1 MTNPI
6 GPLGPA
12 DEALTH
18 QIVDTFATVGQSD
31 LAWTEKVCAMA
42 CARDGSLQLGFGLGK
57 YTNRNVMDGYG
68 GLSRGREQLTVRA
81 SRTLSADREATAV
94 GPIHYEVLEP
104 MRTVRFRLEP
114 NDVQPLAFEW
124 IFTAELPPFTE
135 DRTHQRSLS
144 GRVNAELVRYHQIG
158 VASGWVELD
167 GERSSFTGAEWVS
180 TRDHSW
186 GVRYDV
192 GAVPP
197 DLEPTFDVAEV
208 ANFRMIW
215 SPVLMERPDGSRY
228 GLFLHFVDIEV
239 PGFYEQHT
247 HTAGIEHPDGSFDRF
262 SALRTDLRHDTANR
276 RLLGGTITA
285 TQADG
290 SDRPLVIEA
299 LGDTGFHLGAGLY
312 FGYAGHHHGEYRGEL
327 HTEGERIEDCTV
339 PAVARELHQ
348 IRDTVVRVT
357 DPVGGGVGVSNCQ
370 PIITGT
376 WPELGLTPDTS
387 WI

>member
-12 DEALTH
+12 DESLTH

-42 CARDGSLQLGFGLGK
+42 CATDGSLQLGFGLGK

-81 SRTLSADREATAV
+81 SRTLSSDRGSTSV
-94 GPIHYEVLEP
+94 GPVHYEVLEP
-104 MRTVRFRLEP
+104 MRTVRFRLDP

-124 IFTAELPPFTE
+124 TFTAELPPFTE
-135 DRTHQRSLS
+135 DRTHQRSLH

-158 VASGWVELD
+158 RASGWVELD
-167 GERSSFTGAEWVS
+167 GDRSTFRDTDWVS

-192 GAVPP
+192 GATPP

-208 ANFRMIW
+208 ANFNMVW
-215 SPVLMERPDGSRY
+215 SPVLMERPDGSHY
-228 GLFLHFVDIEV
+228 GLFVHFVDIEV
-239 PGFYEQHT
+239 PGFYEQHS
-247 HTAGIEHPDGSFDRF
+247 HTAGIEHPDGTFERF
-262 SALRTDLRHDTANR
+262 TAVRPDLRYDTTNR
-276 RLLGGTITA
+276 RLLGGTISA

-290 SDRPLVIEA
+290 TTREIGVEA
-299 LGDTGFHLGAGLY
+299 VSDTGFHLGAGLY

-327 HTEGERIEDCTV
+327 HTEGERIADCTV
-339 PAVARELHQ
+339 PAVARDLHQ

-357 DPVGGGVGVSNCQ
+357 DPLGGGVGVSNCQ
-370 PIITGT
+370 PIITGA
-376 WPELGLTPDTS
+376 WADLGLDADTS

>member
-1 MTNPI
+1 MNNPI
-6 GPLGPA
+6 GPLGGA
-12 DEALTH
+12 DEALNH
-18 QIVDTFATVGQSD
+18 QIADTFATVGQSD

-68 GLSRGREQLTVRA
+68 GLSRGKEQVTVRA
-81 SRTLSADREATAV
+81 SRSLGADRETTSV
-94 GPIHYEVLEP
+94 GPVHYAVLEP

-114 NDVQPLAFEW
+114 DDVQPLSFEW
-124 IFTAELPPFTE
+124 TFTAELPPFTE
-135 DRTHQRSLS
+135 DRTHQRSMS

-158 VASGWVELD
+158 LASGWVDLD
-167 GERSSFTGAEWVS
+167 GDRTTFTDADWVS

-192 GAVPP
+192 GATPP
-197 DLEPTFDVAEV
+197 DLEPAFDVADV

-228 GLFLHFVDIEV
+228 GLFLHTVDIEV
-239 PGFYEQHT
+239 AGFYEQHS
-247 HTAGIEHPDGSFDRF
+247 HTAGIEHPDGSFERF
-262 SALRTDLRHDTANR
+262 TAVRPDLRYDTANR
-276 RLLGGTITA
+276 RLLGGTISA

-290 SDRPLVIEA
+290 TTREIGVEA
-299 LGDTGFHLGAGLY
+299 VSDTGFHLGAGLY

-327 HTEGERIEDCTV
+327 HTEGERIADCTL
-339 PAVARELHQ
+339 PDVARELHQ

-376 WPELGLTPDTS
+376 WPDLGLDADTS